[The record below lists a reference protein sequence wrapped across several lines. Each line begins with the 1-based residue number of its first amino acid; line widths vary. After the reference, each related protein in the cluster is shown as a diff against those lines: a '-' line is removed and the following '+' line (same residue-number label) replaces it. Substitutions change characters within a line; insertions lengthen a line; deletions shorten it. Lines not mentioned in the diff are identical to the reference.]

1 MRPDLPSGGLADGV
15 REQAAIFRGVGMVTH
30 VAVRVEK
37 IQFHKGG
44 QRTKC
49 RTPGSPVSKRRGTRR
64 VRPASFLHTVPM
76 GDQQFPRTTEPD
88 NPGALSRAR
97 QWSRDHR
104 GKLLVAGAAITA
116 AAVALRVRGGNG
128 SGPLVLTAV
137 TAAKEAAESAAAAST
152 RVADE
157 FDALGRDYRMAAM
170 DQTVGQAFRR
180 HQRWTEEEM
189 SVLRDGTKTAL
200 DKALELHRTFNGV
213 SSKSIREGLSSL
225 AP

>member
-1 MRPDLPSGGLADGV
+1 MARHELRQHRAEQEGAGALERQLVDLDLDLDAAAEGDRPRQRQPAHQRPRRNPLQALDLP
-15 REQAAIFRGVGMVTH
+15 QQRG
-30 VAVRVEK
+30 
-37 IQFHKGG
+37 
-44 QRTKC
+44 
-49 RTPGSPVSKRRGTRR
+49 
-64 VRPASFLHTVPM
+64 
-76 GDQQFPRTTEPD
+76 
-88 NPGALSRAR
+88 
-97 QWSRDHR
+97 
-104 GKLLVAGAAITA
+104 
-116 AAVALRVRGGNG
+116 
-128 SGPLVLTAV
+128 
-137 TAAKEAAESAAAAST
+137 
-152 RVADE
+152 VADE